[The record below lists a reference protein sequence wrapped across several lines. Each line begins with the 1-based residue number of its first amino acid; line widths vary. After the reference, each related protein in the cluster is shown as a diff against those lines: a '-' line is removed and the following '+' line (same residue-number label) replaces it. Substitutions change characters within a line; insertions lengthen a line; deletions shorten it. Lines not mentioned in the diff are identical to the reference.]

1 VACFCKLPP
10 DSADSLGKAAG
21 CLTFGANLV
30 FRAVKSVSM
39 GVKQP
44 EHEAD
49 HSLLLLQRLRMCGA
63 QPSCLTIST

>member
-21 CLTFGANLV
+21 YHTFGANLV

-49 HSLLLLQRLRMCGA
+49 HSLLLLQR
-63 QPSCLTIST
+63 